1 MTSRAAAAI
10 SAAVRAW
17 LGGLD
22 DAQRA
27 RATFPFDS
35 AERFVWAYTPEPA
48 REGLPIEA
56 MTPDQQAAA
65 AAIVMAAAS
74 PRGADEIGSIIGLEA
89 GARRARAN
97 RRCRELAAARSGA
110 LRACGLRRTW
120 VERAVVVADRRPSR
134 RRPRDDRRRR
144 RDRGDA
150 IVPRA
155 NPERVPSGP
164 RAGFR
169 ALPGEDDLVRA
180 VLASLAPAERA
191 AAIVADE
198 APADILT
205 GARRHAD
212 VRSVPI
218 GVRHA
223 DLGAA
228 GRIALERLIRH
239 VLGRSPDDVA
249 DAAWSR
255 TVAPDLGDVSF
266 AWAGRPGQGHYAA
279 VCGPAFIIEIDNTQD
294 DANHVHAVWREL
306 ANDWGEDVLGRHLAT
321 AHVQA
326 AQPSPAGHPR
336 PASRAEP
343 GRRPP
348 PGRPGLTAAP

>member
-1 MTSRAAAAI
+1 MTSRGAAAI

-17 LGGLD
+17 LDGLD

-65 AAIVMAAAS
+65 SAIVAAAAS
-74 PRGADEIGSIIGLEA
+74 PRAAAEIGAIIGLEA
-89 GARRARAN
+89 VLG
-97 RRCRELAAARSGA
+97 ELE
-110 LRACGLRRTW
+110 RTGG
-120 VERAVVVADRRPSR
+120 VASW
-134 RRPRDDRRRR
+134 RR
-144 RDRGDA
+144 RDSARYWHAVFG
-150 IVPRA
+150 VPGSSAPWSWRIGGHHVAVQVTIADGAVIGATPSFLGA
-155 NPERVPSGP
+155 NPARVPSGP

-180 VLASLAPAERA
+180 TLAALAPAERA

-198 APADILT
+198 APTDILT

-249 DAAWSR
+249 AAAWSR

-279 VCGPAFIIEIDNTQD
+279 VCGPAFVIEIDNTQD

-306 ANDWGEDVLGRHLAT
+306 ANDWGEDLLGRHLAA
-321 AHVQA
+321 AHAPTGQA
-326 AQPSPAGHPR
+326 SRAGRAVPAGHAGSAG
-336 PASRAEP
+336 PA
-343 GRRPP
+343 
-348 PGRPGLTAAP
+348 